1 MGIIGLALT
10 VVILRSNPGPAQT
23 LMVKNHTK
31 NPEYSY
37 ARLSQRIKG
46 FKYDGYD
53 GSNRLVSIKS
63 RSLIVSRK
71 KLGFIRF
78 ALINVGMWS
87 KVETVLPSLILGIS
101 LPKQH

>member
-1 MGIIGLALT
+1 MGIIGLALA
-10 VVILRSNPGPAQT
+10 VVILRSNPGPDQT
-23 LMVKNHTK
+23 LMLKNHTK

-37 ARLSQRIKG
+37 ARPSQRIKG

-63 RSLIVSRK
+63 RSLIISRK

-87 KVETVLPSLILGIS
+87 KVETVLPSLTLGIS